1 MVVGMGGIG
10 KTALAAKLVEA
21 VQENFEYV
29 QWRSLLQ
36 APPIQD
42 TLSQLLQSFPKG
54 QDSRTDNL
62 DQISSLIKC
71 LRQHRCLLVLDN
83 AESILSS
90 GEGKLYERAGYYRE
104 GYKDYGE
111 LIRRIGVASHQS
123 CLLITSREKFRE
135 LAPIEGETLP
145 VRSLRLSG
153 LNFAEGQAI
162 FRAKGLAI
170 TNDQLGLVE
179 HYAGNPLAL
188 KLAATTIL
196 DVFDGNYEEFL
207 KQEVAVFGDIDELL
221 EQHFKRLS
229 DWEKSVM
236 FWLAINRQPVSLSEL
251 REDITGLALPSKL
264 IELLQ
269 SLGQRML
276 IEKKAGL
283 FTLQPVVMEYVTAH
297 LVQQVCQEIITQE
310 IVLLASHALIKA
322 TAAYSIRKI
331 QVRLILK
338 PIADRL
344 LVQFGSRNKLED
356 QLAQILARQRAIAP
370 RAPGYLGGNVF
381 NLLSLTKELNHFDF
395 SDLSVWQADA
405 RNISLYQCNFTD
417 ADLAKSVFT
426 EDFGDVLAVSL
437 SPDGKQLAA
446 SATSGEIRLW
456 YTSNGLQRLTLRG
469 HTGWVRSIAFSPDGQ
484 TLVSSSSDH
493 QIKLWNLLT
502 GHLKTLQGHTNRVR
516 TVTFSPDGQT
526 LASGSDDQ
534 TIKLWDTLTGR
545 VKRTL
550 KGHTERVRSIA
561 FRPDGQVLASASD
574 DQIIKL
580 WDSTLR

>member
-1 MVVGMGGIG
+1 
-10 KTALAAKLVEA
+10 
-21 VQENFEYV
+21 
-29 QWRSLLQ
+29 
-36 APPIQD
+36 
-42 TLSQLLQSFPKG
+42 
-54 QDSRTDNL
+54 
-62 DQISSLIKC
+62 
-71 LRQHRCLLVLDN
+71 
-83 AESILSS
+83 
-90 GEGKLYERAGYYRE
+90 
-104 GYKDYGE
+104 
-111 LIRRIGVASHQS
+111 
-123 CLLITSREKFRE
+123 
-135 LAPIEGETLP
+135 
-145 VRSLRLSG
+145 
-153 LNFAEGQAI
+153 
-162 FRAKGLAI
+162 
-170 TNDQLGLVE
+170 
-179 HYAGNPLAL
+179 
-188 KLAATTIL
+188 
-196 DVFDGNYEEFL
+196 
-207 KQEVAVFGDIDELL
+207 
-221 EQHFKRLS
+221 
-229 DWEKSVM
+229 
-236 FWLAINRQPVSLSEL
+236 
-251 REDITGLALPSKL
+251 
-264 IELLQ
+264 
-269 SLGQRML
+269 ML

-580 WDSTLR
+580 WDIESQCLRDLNGHQDSVCTVAWSKDGRMLASGGADATVKLWDGVTGEVLRTFRGHDGEVTCVTFSPEHQLLASASHDKTIKLWNTSTGQMIRTLQGRTHRLDLVCRVCATLHQR